1 MSAKTTS
8 KLTYL
13 WFLLDF
19 NLEDYL
25 RESAIKA
32 LNEESHELLSAYSGR
47 RKKGKRE
54 FEINCISKKS
64 FLVISVV
71 ISVCLDI
78 LSLSLKTS

>member
-1 MSAKTTS
+1 MSAETTS

-25 RESAIKA
+25 RESAIKT

>member
-25 RESAIKA
+25 RESAIKTP
-32 LNEESHELLSAYSGR
+32 NEESHELLSAYSGR
-47 RKKGKRE
+47 RKKRGKE
-54 FEINCISKKS
+54 
-64 FLVISVV
+64 
-71 ISVCLDI
+71 
-78 LSLSLKTS
+78 SLK

>member
-25 RESAIKA
+25 REIAIKTP
-32 LNEESHELLSAYSGR
+32 NEESHELLSAYSGR

-54 FEINCISKKS
+54 FEINCISKNYS
-64 FLVISVV
+64 S
-71 ISVCLDI
+71 
-78 LSLSLKTS
+78 